1 LSNRLIVLYSIALY
15 TTVLYTKENLWED
28 EMRKVKLESLQ
39 IGAKLAR
46 TIFNSEGGVLLSKG
60 MELRD
65 CYVTKLKQLG
75 ISEVYLEDDIS
86 ADIELKDIIK
96 GKTHR
101 EAKTLVKRM
110 MSNYQ
115 FSPTLDVKEVKLMV
129 NKILDEL
136 LTNDDILYNLSEIKS
151 VDDYTFEH
159 SVNVCILSLITG
171 IGLGF
176 DIHRLRELGVG
187 AMMHDIGKLCIPMEI
202 LKKPS
207 QLTVEE
213 FEEIKKH
220 TVLGYELLKKSK
232 GISMISA
239 YIAFGHH
246 ERYDGSGYPLQLK
259 GDNIQICARIVA
271 IADVYDALTSDRVYR
286 KKLRPNEVYEYIT
299 TLGVN
304 HFDRT
309 VIESFVK
316 YVSVYPVGTGVMLN
330 TKERGIV
337 VRDNRSAPT
346 RPVVRIVYNSKMQK
360 QSIYKEIDLSMF
372 TNVFIVDGC
381 EV

>member
-1 LSNRLIVLYSIALY
+1 MRSA
-15 TTVLYTKENLWED
+15 NLD
-28 EMRKVKLESLQ
+28 SLQ
-39 IGAKLAR
+39 TDAILAQTR
-46 TIFNSEGGVLLSKG
+46 K
-60 MELRD
+60 
-65 CYVTKLKQLG
+65 
-75 ISEVYLEDDIS
+75 
-86 ADIELKDIIK
+86 
-96 GKTHR
+96 
-101 EAKTLVKRM
+101 EAKYIVNKTM
-110 MSNYQ
+110 NDYQ
-115 FSPTLDVKEVKLMV
+115 FSPAIDVKKVKYV
-129 NKILDEL
+129 ANKILNEL
-136 LTNDDILYNLSEIKS
+136 LADDYILYNLTEIKS

-159 SVNVCILSLITG
+159 SVNVCVLSLITG

-176 DIHRLRELGVG
+176 DIQRLRELGVG
-187 AMMHDIGKLCIPMEI
+187 AMMHDIGKLCIPRKI

-220 TVLGYELLKKSK
+220 TVLGYELLRKSNQV
-232 GISMISA
+232 SMISA

-286 KKLRPNEVYEYIT
+286 KKLRTNEVYEYIT
-299 TLGVN
+299 TLGAN
-304 HFDRT
+304 HFDPS

-316 YVSVYPVGTGVMLN
+316 YVSVYPVGTGVLLN

-337 VRDNRSAPT
+337 VRDNKIAPT
-346 RPVVRIVYNSKMQK
+346 RPVVRIVYNEKMQK